1 MPITKNKLT
10 GTEESYGQ
18 VRGSHTVKSAI
29 KAINP
34 KMPFK
39 LQKTPSV
46 VCDNAI
52 CRNSFLSSKIFS
64 FVK

>member
-10 GTEESYGQ
+10 VTEESYGQ
-18 VRGSHTVKSAI
+18 VVTLSAI

-64 FVK
+64 DVK